1 MDSTASKVPVRLV
14 AITQP
19 VYAESKTFKLSGAES
34 FIAYVARVSN
44 PAGQMNDETAP
55 RLLAYLIKNKHWSP
69 FELVSFTVE
78 INTSRGIAQ
87 QILRHRSFSFQEF
100 SQRYAQ
106 ATEIVEYPA
115 RRQDV
120 KNRQNSIDDLMQA
133 DKDWFL
139 AAQKK
144 VATDSLTLY
153 DEALARGIA
162 KEQARFLLPIGTAT
176 KLYMSGTARSW
187 IHYIQLRADPATQ
200 LEHREIAEGCKAI
213 FAQQFPC
220 TSEALG
226 WKNSDASEQE
236 NSVGSV
242 DCGGVHR

>member
-1 MDSTASKVPVRLV
+1 MSVKLISVTKPYCRICSDAPGLCSAHQYGNTGTAEHL
-14 AITQP
+14 
-19 VYAESKTFKLSGAES
+19 
-34 FIAYVARVSN
+34 IAYTARVSN
-44 PAGQMNDETAP
+44 PANQNNEQTVP
-55 RLLAYLIKNKHWSP
+55 KLLAYLIKNKHWSP
-69 FELVSFTVE
+69 FEMVSMTVE
-78 INTSRGIAQ
+78 ISTSRGIAQ

-139 AAQKK
+139 TAQKEI
-144 VATDSLTLY
+144 ATASLTKY

-213 FAQQFPC
+213 FVAQFPC

-226 WKNSDASEQE
+226 WTTS
-236 NSVGSV
+236 
-242 DCGGVHR
+242 

>member
-1 MDSTASKVPVRLV
+1 MSVRLIS
-14 AITQP
+14 ITKPYCRICSDAPDLCSAHQHGNTGS
-19 VYAESKTFKLSGAES
+19 AEHL
-34 FIAYVARVSN
+34 IAYTARVSN
-44 PAGQMNDETAP
+44 PFGQMNDETKP

-69 FELVSFTVE
+69 FEMVSMTVE

-115 RRQDV
+115 RRQDI
-120 KNRQNSIDDLMQA
+120 KNRQNSIDDLMQS
-133 DKDWFL
+133 DKDWFQD
-139 AAQKK
+139 AQRV
-144 VATDSLTLY
+144 VALLSLSKY

-176 KLYMSGTARSW
+176 RLYMSGTARSW
-187 IHYIQLRADPATQ
+187 IHYIQLRTDPATQ

-213 FAQQFPC
+213 FVQQFPC

-226 WKNSDASEQE
+226 WAS
-236 NSVGSV
+236 
-242 DCGGVHR
+242 

>member
-1 MDSTASKVPVRLV
+1 MSVRLISITV
-14 AITQP
+14 PAINEGLT
-19 VYAESKTFKLSGAES
+19 KINGAEGL
-34 FIAYVARVSN
+34 IAYTARVSN
-44 PAGQMNDETAP
+44 PFGQMNDETKP

-69 FELVSFTVE
+69 FEMVSMTVE

-139 AAQKK
+139 AAQKEI
-144 VATDSLTLY
+144 ATASLTKY

-176 KLYMSGTARSW
+176 RLYMSGTARSW
-187 IHYIQLRADPATQ
+187 IHYIQLRTDPATQ

-213 FAQQFPC
+213 FVQQFPC

-226 WKNSDASEQE
+226 WAS
-236 NSVGSV
+236 
-242 DCGGVHR
+242 

>member
-1 MDSTASKVPVRLV
+1 MSVRLISITTP
-14 AITQP
+14 AINEGLT
-19 VYAESKTFKLSGAES
+19 KINGAEGL
-34 FIAYVARVSN
+34 IAYTARVSN
-44 PAGQMNDETAP
+44 PSGQMNDETAP

-69 FELVSFTVE
+69 FEMVSMTIE
-78 INTSRGIAQ
+78 ISTSRGIAQ

-133 DKDWFL
+133 DKDWFRD
-139 AAQKK
+139 AQKEI
-144 VATDSLTLY
+144 ATASLTKY

-213 FAQQFPC
+213 FAEQFPC

-226 WKNSDASEQE
+226 WTTS
-236 NSVGSV
+236 
-242 DCGGVHR
+242 

>member
-1 MDSTASKVPVRLV
+1 MNVRLIS
-14 AITQP
+14 ITAP
-19 VYAESKTFKLSGAES
+19 TINEGLTKINGAEGL
-34 FIAYVARVSN
+34 IAYTARVSN

-55 RLLAYLIKNKHWSP
+55 KLLAYLIKNKHWSP
-69 FELVSFTVE
+69 FEMVSMTVE

-139 AAQKK
+139 AAQKEI
-144 VATDSLTLY
+144 ATASLTKY

-176 KLYMSGTARSW
+176 RLYMSGTARSW
-187 IHYIQLRADPATQ
+187 IHYIQLRADSATQ

-213 FAQQFPC
+213 FVQQFPC
-220 TSEALG
+220 TSEALE
-226 WKNSDASEQE
+226 WAS
-236 NSVGSV
+236 
-242 DCGGVHR
+242 

>member
-1 MDSTASKVPVRLV
+1 MSVKLISISRDPDCENTAERL
-14 AITQP
+14 
-19 VYAESKTFKLSGAES
+19 
-34 FIAYVARVSN
+34 IAYVARVSN
-44 PAGQMNDETAP
+44 PTNQANDETAP
-55 RLLAYLIKNKHWSP
+55 KLLAYLIKNKHWSP
-69 FELVSFTVE
+69 FEMVSMTVE
-78 INTSRGIAQ
+78 ISTSRGIAQ

-115 RRQDV
+115 RRQDA

-133 DKDWFL
+133 DKDWFRD
-139 AAQKK
+139 AQKEI
-144 VATDSLTLY
+144 ATASMSKY

-162 KEQARFLLPIGTAT
+162 KEQARFLLPLSTAT
-176 KLYMSGTARSW
+176 TLYMSGTARSW

-213 FAQQFPC
+213 FTQQFPC

-226 WKNSDASEQE
+226 WKNTD
-236 NSVGSV
+236 
-242 DCGGVHR
+242 